1 MIKPIL
7 WDRKYTWSEWRIKHR
22 NSVLTESDAQ
32 QLYKTEHQMYDL
44 YEQELIQL
52 RERRVTDY
60 IQDLSLQQSTIQH
73 AINYG
78 GVLGPEALGRYTL
91 NIKTYN
97 TPGTFSVTTPT
108 TPRGYIPYNQ
118 VTIEAVGGGG
128 QGQIGS
134 RVYSS
139 GQISYYVGGGGGGGA
154 YAKRSVS
161 ISPTITISVTVGGG
175 STSSNNDG
183 GDSSFTISGTT
194 TTAGGGGTSSRN
206 LGNYPI
212 FGSSP
217 IPVSVLTEGAGG
229 TVTGPSDIFT
239 NGSAGT
245 GGNGQANISDIT
257 DWPIGS
263 GYASISDR
271 GRGGASGWP
280 TSTYV
285 NPALYDFKSS
295 GTVTDG
301 VVAQSGNTP
310 GGGGGGGIVTGGGLP
325 NGTQGN
331 GADGRVVVTF
341 GYS

>member
-1 MIKPIL
+1 MIQPQL
-7 WDRKYTWSEWRIKHR
+7 WNRRYSWPEWRQMHSNLNNR
-22 NSVLTESDAQ
+22 DAQMLFEHELRMYDSYESD
-32 QLYKTEHQMYDL
+32 LMNLK
-44 YEQELIQL
+44 EQRI
-52 RERRVTDY
+52 DSY
-60 IQDLSLQQSTIQH
+60 IQNLGEYETTIQH
-73 AINYG
+73 TINYG
-78 GVLGPEALGRYTL
+78 GKLGPTALGQYTS
-91 NIKTYN
+91 NVKTYN
-97 TPGTFSVTTPT
+97 TPGTFSVTVPT
-108 TPRGYIPYNQ
+108 LPNGYIPYNQ

-139 GQISYYVGGGGGGGA
+139 GQVSYYVGGGGGGGA

-175 STSSNNDG
+175 STSSGNDG

-217 IPVSVLTEGAGG
+217 IPVSVLTAGVGG
-229 TVTGPSDIFT
+229 TVTGPSDIST

-285 NPALYDFKSS
+285 NPALYDFNSL

-301 VVAQSGNTP
+301 VVAQSGNIP
-310 GGGGGGGIVTGGGLP
+310 GGGGGGGIVTGGGFP
-325 NGTQGN
+325 DGTQGN
-331 GADGRVVVTF
+331 GANGRVVVTF